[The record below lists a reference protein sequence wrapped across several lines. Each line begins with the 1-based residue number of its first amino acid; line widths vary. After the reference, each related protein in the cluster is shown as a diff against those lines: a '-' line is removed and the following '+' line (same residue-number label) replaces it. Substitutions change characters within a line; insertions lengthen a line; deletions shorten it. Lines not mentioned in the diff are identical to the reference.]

1 MAPNLIVVKL
11 GGFVTPERA
20 LDDVA
25 AHTAEGAEIIL
36 VHGGGAEADRLA
48 ERLGVPLGV
57 LVSPDGTHSRRTDD
71 AALDVLAM
79 ALLGRVKPQLVQG
92 LHTRGV
98 KAFGLSGADGALVR
112 AERRTAL
119 RSVEDGRVRLV
130 RDDLSGRITGVSPG
144 FLRGLL
150 EAGTVPVVSPPAVG
164 DDGRL
169 LNVDA
174 DQLASCVAVA
184 LGARALVMLTDT
196 PGVLTDRRDAETL
209 VRTLAELPDY
219 VSGRMRHKVRAA
231 LRAQRAG
238 VRAIVSSASADR
250 PVQAA
255 LRGAGTEFPVTG
267 EARE

>member
-1 MAPNLIVVKL
+1 MASNLIVVKL
-11 GGFVTPERA
+11 GGSVGPEPV

-25 AHTAEGAEIIL
+25 AHAAEGAKVIL
-36 VHGGGAEADRLA
+36 VHGGGAETDRLA
-48 ERLGVPLGV
+48 ERLGVPLRV
-57 LVSPDGTHSRRTDD
+57 LASPDGTHSRRTDD
-71 AALDVLAM
+71 AALDMLAM

-119 RSVEDGRVRLV
+119 RSVEDGRVRVV
-130 RDDLSGRITGVSPG
+130 RDDRSGRITGVAPE

-150 EAGTVPVVSPPAVG
+150 EVGTVPVVSPPAVG
-164 DDGRL
+164 ADGRL

-196 PGVLTDRRDAETL
+196 PGVLTDHRDASTL

-219 VSGRMRHKVRAA
+219 ISGRMRHKVRAA
-231 LRAQRAG
+231 LRARRAG
-238 VRAIVSSASADR
+238 VRAVASSASAER

-255 LRGAGTEFPVTG
+255 LRGAGTEFLFADEVRG
-267 EARE
+267 